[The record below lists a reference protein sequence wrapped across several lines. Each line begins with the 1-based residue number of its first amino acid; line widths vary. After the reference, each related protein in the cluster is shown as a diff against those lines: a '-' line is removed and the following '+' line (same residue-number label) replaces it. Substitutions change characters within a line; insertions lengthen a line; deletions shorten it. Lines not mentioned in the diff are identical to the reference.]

1 MNVWLTSRLFRSKSR
16 SEPKENI
23 PSKTTPHNS
32 CCLLCADRARVTL
45 QQSNENE
52 TMLLQCVDSE
62 GQSSRAVQMLGKVH
76 GAQSHQRTSQ
86 QNTKPEMQG
95 NRWNIREK
103 FQLWNQQQEN
113 KPHSLVPHTVL
124 LQQELRGNTSGE
136 IPLVSLSNRKTT
148 THFNEGGIFMRS
160 AENCQL
166 TITLIPLL
174 N

>member
-32 CCLLCADRARVTL
+32 CSLLFADRARVTL

-62 GQSSRAVQMLGKVH
+62 GQSSRAVQMSGKFH
-76 GAQSHQRTSQ
+76 GAQSHQHTSQ

-103 FQLWNQQQEN
+103 FQLWNKQQGN
-113 KPHSLVPHTVL
+113 KPHPLVPHTVL
-124 LQQELRGNTSGE
+124 LQQELEVIHLGK
-136 IPLVSLSNRKTT
+136 SLPSLCQIEKQLLISMKGGFSCAVQKTA
-148 THFNEGGIFMRS
+148 N
-160 AENCQL
+160 
-166 TITLIPLL
+166 
-174 N
+174 